1 MKFHTEVG
9 DQTQYLAHEFN
20 DNTIRF
26 VVKYPVPIDPRKLA
40 DAVKILVQ
48 RLDILHSSFNVGI
61 LGTK

>member
-26 VVKYPVPIDPRKLA
+26 VVKYPVPNEPRKI
-40 DAVKILVQ
+40 V
-48 RLDILHSSFNVGI
+48 
-61 LGTK
+61 